1 LARRPG
7 VSAFMPPVTAGTA
20 LRTNVAAFHARSKAR
35 PGSAGVMPAVYSRPA
50 TVSPSAVTG
59 WPRRHRPDVPVS
71 RVVSGSDHAHR
82 IPAVSQRW
90 Q

>member
-1 LARRPG
+1 
-7 VSAFMPPVTAGTA
+7 VSGFAPPVTPDTA
-20 LRTNVAAFHARSKAR
+20 LRTTAAPFDARIAAR

-50 TVSPSAVTG
+50 TVPASSVTG
-59 WPRRHRPDVPVS
+59 WPRRHRPDAPVS
-71 RVVSGSDHAHR
+71 RVISGSDHAHR